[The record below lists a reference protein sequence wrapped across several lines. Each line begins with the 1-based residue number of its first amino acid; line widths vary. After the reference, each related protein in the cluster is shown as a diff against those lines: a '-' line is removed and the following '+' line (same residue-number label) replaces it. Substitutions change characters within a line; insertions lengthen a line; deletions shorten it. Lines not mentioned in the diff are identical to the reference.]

1 VASRNLASILL
12 THGIPELISST
23 FAEFEQ
29 KAIFYANHPIE
40 LQALKTR
47 LRGLIA
53 TSPLFDQRK
62 HVLAL
67 EKGLLAAWEHYSQGK
82 APVRIDVSPD

>member
-1 VASRNLASILL
+1 L
-12 THGIPELISST
+12 T
-23 FAEFEQ
+23 
-29 KAIFYANHPIE
+29 
-40 LQALKTR
+40 TR

-67 EKGLLAAWEHYSQGK
+67 EKGLLAAWERYSQRK